1 MKPLYNTRLNQGKHW
16 SISIHIHVLT
26 QAAEKFFKSL
36 HIFLHSELN
45 RITQSVNFT
54 NESQ

>member
-16 SISIHIHVLT
+16 SISIHILT
-26 QAAEKFFKSL
+26 QAAENFFKSL

>member
-16 SISIHIHVLT
+16 SISIHILT